1 MADIGRMDKMVVVE
15 AYQSG
20 GYDEYNYPTE
30 TWAEFARLY
39 GDFRPLSSQEA
50 ISAQAEGVN
59 FKARLITHFIDGIDS
74 SMRVRIYGLSNEP
87 ELFAIDGVIRDN
99 KTNRQHLT
107 FELREPETGWE

>member
-1 MADIGRMDKMVVVE
+1 MNIGAMDKLCIIE
-15 AYQSG
+15 KFTTT
-20 GYDEYNYPTE
+20 YDEYNYPTE

-39 GDFRPLSSQEA
+39 GDFRPLSSQET
-50 ISAQAEGVN
+50 ISAQAERIN

-87 ELFAIDGVIRDN
+87 ELFGIDGVIRDN